1 MPFRKGQSGNP
12 SGMKKGA
19 KAKIREE
26 AADVLKLT
34 GELPGHFLARM
45 MSDHRQPKAIQ
56 VECAKA
62 LMPFIHK
69 KKPEAREHAFVGE
82 APDSAVAVEMIR
94 RLLGA

>member
-12 SGMKKGA
+12 KGMKKGA
-19 KAKIREE
+19 KTRMKEQAE
-26 AADVLKLT
+26 DVLKLT

-45 MSDHRQPKAIQ
+45 MSDPCQPKYIQ